1 MPEISRFYGIIIY
14 MYLKD
19 HNPPHFHA
27 KYNDFEIT
35 ISIENFAVLKG
46 KLPSKALALVIE
58 WSSLHQ
64 EELLTNWKN
73 LSDSEI
79 GSFNKI
85 EPLN

>member
-27 KYNDFEIT
+27 KYNDFQIT
-35 ISIENFAVLKG
+35 ISIDNFAILNG

-58 WSSLHQ
+58 WASIHQ
-64 EELLTNWKN
+64 EELLENWKS
-73 LSDSEI
+73 LSNSDN
-79 GSFNKI
+79 GTYNKI